1 MRREKKKK
9 REEDI
14 PARGEEEKIGEG
26 VEERRERKKGSLVFF
41 T

>member
-14 PARGEEEKIGEG
+14 PARGEEEKRGEG
-26 VEERRERKKGSLVFF
+26 HEETPERKTGSLVFF